1 MITFSF
7 IILLFSFVNLKVMPV
22 EDRFH
27 FAGKW
32 VYEEVTEMAEQKKTE
47 ATKESVEANEAQG
60 IKLDD
65 LPKKLTEEEA
75 KNVAGGRFI

>member
-1 MITFSF
+1 
-7 IILLFSFVNLKVMPV
+7 
-22 EDRFH
+22 
-27 FAGKW
+27 
-32 VYEEVTEMAEQKKTE
+32 MAEQKKTD
-47 ATKESVEANEAQG
+47 ATKESVEANEAQT